1 MKGQNLVVTQGTW
14 VENLRAHR
22 FEVGMALTTLA
33 FAVGQMADERFLS
46 DSVFGRLVGPWN
58 HIRSVIY
65 LVAAVAIIVGIAL
78 DGRYVGGRQ
87 MWGTALEGWGLTAL
101 IFALAANVIVV
112 YRLDG
117 LRPGMVP
124 IVVAW
129 CLPSIDRLLALAS
142 MDRRMIPVAVPNKHR
157 RRARAA
163 R

>member
-22 FEVGMALTTLA
+22 FEVGMAATTLA
-33 FAVGQMADERFLS
+33 FAVVQTADEHALS

-58 HIRSVIY
+58 HIRSAIY
-65 LVAAVAIIVGIAL
+65 LAAALAILFGLAL
-78 DGRYVGGRQ
+78 DGRYIRGRK
-87 MWGTALEGWGLTAL
+87 MWGSAVEGWGLTAL
-101 IFALAANVIVV
+101 IFALVANAIVV

-117 LRPGMVP
+117 PRPGMIP
-124 IVVAW
+124 VVLAW
-129 CLPSIDRLLALAS
+129 CLPSIDRLWALAS

-157 RRARAA
+157 RRARPA